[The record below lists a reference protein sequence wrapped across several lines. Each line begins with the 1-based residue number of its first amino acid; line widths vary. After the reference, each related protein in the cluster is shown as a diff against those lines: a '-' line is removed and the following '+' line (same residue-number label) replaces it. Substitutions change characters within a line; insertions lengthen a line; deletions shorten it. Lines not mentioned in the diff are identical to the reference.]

1 MSLSFSLEIYGSF
14 STSWVFEWSYLSLIQ
29 YEDLIEMP
37 SQSQQLEDVG
47 EGWMYGKAQK
57 ERRKEGGRKEGG
69 L

>member
-1 MSLSFSLEIYGSF
+1 MG
-14 STSWVFEWSYLSLIQ
+14 FEWSYLSLIH

-57 ERRKEGGRKEGG
+57 ERRKEGGSEKGG